1 MSDMTGHDASQRDN
15 LHTMTL
21 SELEEQVAAA
31 GVLISRRQLMRHCEA
46 QTFDA
51 KRLPA
56 VNNLEQWFI
65 APGSVEKGIADIK
78 TLQEQRA
85 RRDASRR
92 DMTGHDGLDKAEHN
106 SQDTTGH
113 EGTRP
118 DMSDH
123 VPPKIPNNV
132 DPDVTRRDGPRP
144 GMSDPRKEEQGSA
157 TEPAMSRYVALL
169 ESDNEFLREQVKKKD
184 DQITD
189 LSDRFGQT
197 QSLLGAM
204 QRMLAPLLG
213 QGDPFNKPPES
224 REFTDQKTN

>member
-1 MSDMTGHDASQRDN
+1 
-15 LHTMTL
+15 
-21 SELEEQVAAA
+21 
-31 GVLISRRQLMRHCEA
+31 
-46 QTFDA
+46 
-51 KRLPA
+51 
-56 VNNLEQWFI
+56 
-65 APGSVEKGIADIK
+65 
-78 TLQEQRA
+78 
-85 RRDASRR
+85 
-92 DMTGHDGLDKAEHN
+92 
-106 SQDTTGH
+106 
-113 EGTRP
+113 
-118 DMSDH
+118 
-123 VPPKIPNNV
+123 
-132 DPDVTRRDGPRP
+132 
-144 GMSDPRKEEQGSA
+144 MSDPRKEEQGSA